1 MGGQEKGW
9 AREWE
14 GKRMSGQENRR
25 AVELHPL
32 YSPTSLS
39 PHSLAISFS
48 RHFILLPFH
57 SPAISFSCDSILLPF
72 HSLAIPFSCPSIILP
87 FHSPAVPPLPLASRH
102 AARDVWPFAERG
114 AASPGWGTCFASRL
128 HLLGSGVKREACRL
142 RPTLLVRVSTSLTS
156 WIRLR

>member
-1 MGGQEKGW
+1 MGGQENGW
-9 AREWE
+9 AREWA
-14 GKRMSGQENRR
+14 GKRMGGQENERAREWAGRR
-25 AVELHPL
+25 IASAL
-32 YSPTSLS
+32 LS
-39 PHSLAISFS
+39 YFLVSSFS
-48 RHFILLPFH
+48 CHFILPPFH